1 MKYVPFLHH
10 DEYQCRL
17 QTTRGYYSWI
27 NGKVERHVRTLENM
41 KSKTRC
47 DSNIPANLW
56 CISLAHASEV
66 YGSLYHSV
74 IKDSLNFMQSGIRRS
89 THDFRV

>member
-17 QTTRGYYSWI
+17 QTTGGYYSLI
-27 NGKVERHVRTLENM
+27 NGNVERHIRTLENM

-66 YGSLYHSV
+66 YGSL
-74 IKDSLNFMQSGIRRS
+74 KQSGIRRS